1 MSDRCV
7 DIGIPV
13 YRRASYVADAI
24 VSVLSHSYTNWQLTV
39 SEEQGPTEPV
49 RRAVEPYLA
58 DARVRYLP
66 IDTRLGV
73 ARHKS
78 ILVERGQAKYV
89 GLLDD
94 DDCWLAGWLSR
105 RDPGSPPA
113 CGFVW
118 GGHLDIDTDGIEI
131 RRVPRARGACTPRES
146 SSRR

>member
-1 MSDRCV
+1 MRDSCV

-13 YRRASYVADAI
+13 YERASYVADA
-24 VSVLSHSYTNWQLTV
+24 SRLSQSYTNWQLTV

-58 DARVRYLP
+58 DERVRYIP

-78 ILVERGQAKYV
+78 ILVERGQGKYV

-94 DDCWLAGWLSR
+94 DDCWLAGRLSR
-105 RDPGSPPA
+105 RVEFLEALPPA
-113 CGFVW
+113 ASFGV
-118 GGHLDIDTDGIEI
+118 GTLTRH
-131 RRVPRARGACTPRES
+131 
-146 SSRR
+146 